1 MTSDNISINSNNFS
15 VDKYGNMIC
24 YNADIRGGNINMV
37 GDNTSPTITIIDGIT
52 DGDIIEMYPSNFYMS
67 YWYPGDDCVV
77 SQFLQKSGYYVV
89 NEYTGQSTSVDYYG
103 IRTPSVTQTSKEED
117 KKNFEKF
124 ENALEIIKNIDIY
137 KYNLKQEQD
146 GTKKHIG
153 FVIGDKYNYSEE
165 VTSKDNDGVDIYSF
179 VSLCCEA
186 IKEQQEEIELLKEE
200 IKILKEGGK

>member
-15 VDKYGNMIC
+15 VDKYGNMTC
-24 YNADIRGGNINMV
+24 YNANIQGGNINML
-37 GDNTSPTITIIDGIT
+37 GDDSTPTISVYDRY
-52 DGDIIEMYPSNFYMS
+52 GDQLEMYPSNFWMTYD
-67 YWYPGDDCVV
+67 YAGETV
-77 SQFLQKSGYYVV
+77 SQYLQKGGYYVE
-89 NEYTGQSTSVDYYG
+89 NESTGQSTTVWYDG
-103 IRTPSVTQTSKEED
+103 IRTPTVTQTSKEED

-124 ENALEIIKNIDIY
+124 NNALDIIKNIDIY
-137 KYNLKQEQD
+137 KYNLKEEQD

-186 IKEQQEEIELLKEE
+186 IKEQQEEIDLLKEE
-200 IKILKEGGK
+200 IRLLKEGGR